1 MKLFFGSN
9 TKTFLFFLF
18 LIFCVQFF
26 YTFYPSRMPL
36 IQETHFFITQIFLGN
51 VFLDDASAF
60 YSLLITPFYNFFYPI
75 FQNPSFYYI
84 FSILF
89 EFFFIFYLFFLVS
102 LISKNYLA
110 SFIAVIILSPLAS
123 ATIYNIFGLYIF
135 PNPGLNI
142 LEENPRKNGWKMVST
157 MVCLQKASRFRHEN
171 RL

>member
-135 PNPGLNI
+135 PNPAPAFEWG
-142 LEENPRKNGWKMVST
+142 NGTLST
-157 MVCLQKASRFRHEN
+157 R
-171 RL
+171 